1 MSDKP
6 KGKNSSRSR
15 NAHSRELPQTE
26 TSAPLVNL
34 EDEMAFQQASQAVA
48 DRYEKQIRKLKE
60 SHAKE
65 MQSLLMGSE
74 SFFKPS
80 FISRLFGRYKDI
92 FIVFNHNIPVW
103 CPKKA
108 CPTRREGINWGIEA
122 VTTNLDTALNSISE
136 YFERNSDNDWA
147 HAKLLYLQ
155 VDRRRGSG
163 AVVDELSWTWPLWR
177 NSDHFD
183 DKRKISA
190 KMADKLV
197 KQN

>member
-1 MSDKP
+1 MSEKP
-6 KGKNSSRSR
+6 KGKNSSRAR
-15 NAHSRELPQTE
+15 NAHTRELPQTD

-34 EDEMAFQQASQAVA
+34 EDEMAFQQATQAVA
-48 DRYEKQIRKLKE
+48 NRYEEQIRKLRE

-74 SFFKPS
+74 SFIKPS
-80 FISRLFGRYKDI
+80 FMSRLLGRYKDI

-147 HAKLLYLQ
+147 HAKLLHLQ

-190 KMADKLV
+190 KMADKLI